1 MNRPVKITTAMAAS
15 IMGKSDLF
23 VREGMRR
30 GELPIGT
37 AMQLPESTRWNFFIS
52 PPMLAE
58 YLGIE
63 LADLCQMVNELKGEK
78 TA

>member
-37 AMQLPESTRWNFFIS
+37 AMQMPESTRWNFFIS

-63 LADLCQMVNELKGEK
+63 LADLLQMVNELKGEK

>member
-37 AMQLPESTRWNFFIS
+37 AMQLPGSKRWNFFIS

-58 YLGIE
+58 YLGVE
-63 LADLCQMVNELKGEK
+63 LSDLLQMVQELKEEEI
-78 TA
+78 A